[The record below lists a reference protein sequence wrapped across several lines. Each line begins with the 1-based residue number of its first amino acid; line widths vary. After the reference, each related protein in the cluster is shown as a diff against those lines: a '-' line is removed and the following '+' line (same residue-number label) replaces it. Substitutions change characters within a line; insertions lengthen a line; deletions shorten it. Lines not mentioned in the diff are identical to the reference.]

1 MEFTKVSSWKTG
13 DSFEDLL
20 RDLSSVSTDGTLAIA
35 NSTACDPLFGQSWT
49 IDSNKSGQW
58 EHFAKGYDCLDKVNI
73 MVKTTISDLMNLIDD
88 SVLCHNKSIITFN
101 DRIIGRV
108 KYKTE
113 EEIKNWLS
121 SLGAFPIEKVQD
133 LYAQYALFKRRNN
146 DYGVDYT
153 IEDEVRCL
161 AWGVDDDADVITF
174 QPFNPSIF
182 SGYVVDPNA
191 SKEISLIVREE
202 LINLGVAPNALN

>member
-20 RDLSSVSTDGTLAIA
+20 RDLSSVSTDGTLTIV

-49 IDSNKSGQW
+49 IDSKIRGQW
-58 EHFAKGYDCLDKVNI
+58 EHFAKGYDSLDKVKI
-73 MVKTTISDLMNLIDD
+73 MVKTTIADLMNLIDD
-88 SVLCHNKSIITFN
+88 SVLHHNKSITFN
-101 DRIIGRV
+101 DRLIGRV
-108 KYKTE
+108 KYKTK
-113 EEIKNWLS
+113 EEIENWLS
-121 SLGAFPIEKVQD
+121 SLGRFPVEKVQD
-133 LYAQYALFKRRNN
+133 LCAQYALLKRKNN
-146 DYGVDYT
+146 LDGVDYT

-182 SGYVVDPNA
+182 SGYVIDPNA
-191 SKEISLIVREE
+191 PSKFSSIVREE
-202 LINLGVAPNALN
+202 LIKLGVSSDALD